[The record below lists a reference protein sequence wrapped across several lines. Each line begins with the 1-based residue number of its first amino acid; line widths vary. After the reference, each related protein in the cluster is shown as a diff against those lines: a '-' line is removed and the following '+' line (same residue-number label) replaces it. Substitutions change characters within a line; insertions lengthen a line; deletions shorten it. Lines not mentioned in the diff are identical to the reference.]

1 VSGGP
6 SPSKE
11 QRQGWLAA
19 LLAAS
24 FFGCSAPLTSLFSAD
39 HKALVL
45 AGLLYGGAALV
56 LVPLALLEAPRS
68 RQTPL
73 KGQDWP
79 WLTLITLLGGIAG
92 PIALVHGLALLEP
105 GASALLLNLEALF
118 TLLIA
123 VSLGREHLDRGGWAA
138 TVLILGGGMALTQ
151 GSLVGSSW
159 RGVAW
164 IALACLCWGIDNNL
178 CLRLSLRNPL
188 QVASGKAVGAAIP
201 MLLVAHGQGLAF
213 PPTATIVALL
223 GIGGVGYGLS
233 IWLDMVALGALG
245 AAREAV
251 VFATAPFLGALVA
264 VIALHSPLNPSLL
277 VAAAAMALGTWLLL
291 RSQHSHRHRHP
302 SQHHDHLHRHDPGDP
317 DDHHQHPHEPE
328 DLVGLDRSR
337 VFRHHHL
344 HRHEVMEH
352 DHPHVS
358 DQHHRHRHN

>member
-1 VSGGP
+1 MIGAP

-73 KGQDWP
+73 QGQDWP

-138 TVLILGGGMALTQ
+138 TVLILAGGMILTQ

-178 CLRLSLRNPL
+178 CQR
-188 QVASGKAVGAAIP
+188 QVASGKALGAAIP

-213 PPTATIVALL
+213 PPTATIGALL

-277 VAAAAMALGTWLLL
+277 IAAAAMALGTWLLL
-291 RSQHSHRHRHP
+291 RSQHSHSHRHP
-302 SQHHDHLHRHDPGDP
+302 SQLHDHLHHHDPGDP
-317 DDHHQHPHEPE
+317 DEHHQHPHEPE

-358 DQHHRHRHN
+358 DQHHRHRHH